1 MDNDTESTE
10 QGEGAI
16 TFVGFVLS
24 LAHTAAVHF
33 GDVPDPVTGETQRN
47 LPAAGQMI
55 DLLSVIQQKTQ
66 GNLEPDEV
74 QLIDAWLYELR
85 LKYIDATKDGGG
97 APEKSRIIMP

>member
-1 MDNDTESTE
+1 MNTPSSVSFADL
-10 QGEGAI
+10 
-16 TFVGFVLS
+16 VLM
-24 LAHTAAVHF
+24 LATMAAVHL
-33 GDVPDPVTGETQRN
+33 GEVGDPVTGETQRN

-85 LKYIDATKDGGG
+85 LKYIDASQDGGA

>member
-1 MDNDTESTE
+1 MNTPSSVSFADL
-10 QGEGAI
+10 
-16 TFVGFVLS
+16 VLM
-24 LAHTAAVHF
+24 LATMAAVHL
-33 GDVPDPVTGETQRN
+33 GEVGDPVTGETQRN

-85 LKYIDATKDGGG
+85 LKYIDASKDGIA

>member
-1 MDNDTESTE
+1 MTGPGDAFPSSVSFGDL
-10 QGEGAI
+10 
-16 TFVGFVLS
+16 VLM
-24 LAHTAAVHF
+24 LATMAAVHL
-33 GDVPDPVTGETQRN
+33 GEVGDPVTGETQRN

-66 GNLEPDEV
+66 GNLDAEEV

-85 LKYIDATKDGGG
+85 LKYIEATKEGGG

>member
-1 MDNDTESTE
+1 MNTPSSVSFADL
-10 QGEGAI
+10 
-16 TFVGFVLS
+16 VLM
-24 LAHTAAVHF
+24 LATMAAVHL
-33 GDVPDPVTGETQRN
+33 GEVGDPVTGEMQRN

-55 DLLSVIQQKTQ
+55 DLLSVIQQKTT

>member
-1 MDNDTESTE
+1 MNTPSSVSFADL
-10 QGEGAI
+10 
-16 TFVGFVLS
+16 VLM
-24 LAHTAAVHF
+24 LATMAAVHL
-33 GDVPDPVTGETQRN
+33 GEVGDPVTGEMQRN

-55 DLLSVIQQKTQ
+55 DLLSVIQQKTT

-85 LKYIDATKDGGG
+85 LKYIDASQDGGA

>member
-1 MDNDTESTE
+1 MNTPSSVSFSDL
-10 QGEGAI
+10 
-16 TFVGFVLS
+16 VLM
-24 LAHTAAVHF
+24 LATMAAVHL
-33 GDVPDPVTGETQRN
+33 GEVGDPVTGETHCN

-85 LKYIDATKDGGG
+85 LKYIAATKDGGG

>member
-1 MDNDTESTE
+1 
-10 QGEGAI
+10 
-16 TFVGFVLS
+16 
-24 LAHTAAVHF
+24 
-33 GDVPDPVTGETQRN
+33 
-47 LPAAGQMI
+47 MI

-85 LKYIDATKDGGG
+85 LKYIDATKDGGV

>member
-1 MDNDTESTE
+1 MNTPSSVSFADL
-10 QGEGAI
+10 
-16 TFVGFVLS
+16 VLM
-24 LAHTAAVHF
+24 LATMAAVHL
-33 GDVPDPVTGETQRN
+33 GEVGDPVTGETQRN

-74 QLIDAWLYELR
+74 QLIDAFEGELGR
-85 LKYIDATKDGGG
+85 DVLDGAA

>member
-1 MDNDTESTE
+1 MNTPSSVSFSDL
-10 QGEGAI
+10 
-16 TFVGFVLS
+16 VLM
-24 LAHTAAVHF
+24 LATMAAVHLGEV
-33 GDVPDPVTGETQRN
+33 GDPATGETQRN
-47 LPAAGQMI
+47 MPAAGQMI

-85 LKYIDATKDGGG
+85 LKYIDATKEGGL